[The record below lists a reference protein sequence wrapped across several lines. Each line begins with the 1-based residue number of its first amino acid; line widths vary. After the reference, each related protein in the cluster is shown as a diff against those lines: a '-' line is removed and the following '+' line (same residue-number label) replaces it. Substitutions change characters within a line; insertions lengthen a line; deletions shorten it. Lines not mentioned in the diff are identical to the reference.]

1 MITHLAEETRQQRER
16 GWTAKETRQEKELEG
31 AMFDK
36 ISKRGVKQHK
46 GVLHRIE
53 GVRNLVRTMRI

>member
-1 MITHLAEETRQQRER
+1 MITHLAEEARQQKER

-46 GVLHRIE
+46 GALHRIE